1 MQLRIL
7 FVILMVCI
15 SVLLGGALAY
25 LTSDY
30 LESKEVPIEPCSSVI
45 RNGKFIDE
53 TLQHY
58 QFNGMIT
65 WWPKLHRLTLFGVK
79 TYEEG
84 NRVFKLT
91 KQITSVTQK
100 GNVINGRVAE
110 LKIAVGDQ
118 LPEKTF
124 LISED
129 NQYMNLLFKPINK
142 NSWLMKVNDNWV
154 AMCEYK

>member
-1 MQLRIL
+1 MRLRIL

-15 SVLLGGALAY
+15 SVSLGGALAY
-25 LTSDY
+25 LTSNY
-30 LESKEVPIEPCSSVI
+30 LESRKVPAEPCSSVI

-53 TLQHY
+53 SLQHY
-58 QFNGMIT
+58 QFNGVIT

-79 TYEEG
+79 TDEAG
-84 NRVFKLT
+84 NRVFNRTLQLK
-91 KQITSVTQK
+91 SMTQK

-129 NQYMNLLFKPINK
+129 GQYINLLFKPINK
-142 NSWLMKVNDNWV
+142 DSWLMKINDNWV